1 MTAQTYLECVDAK
14 AILADYPMGQAFVDR
29 YTAISRDELHAIQET
44 RFKTVVARAWQ
55 IPFYQRLWG
64 AAGAEPGDITTLADL
79 ARLPVYDKADIMAS
93 VDAHPPFGDF
103 AWSPADDRPPLVFHT
118 TSGTTGKPQP
128 ILFGPRGREIQNLLA
143 ARMYM
148 WQGLGPKD
156 VVHSVYGHGMINGGH
171 FIREAVIHWTRAV
184 FMSAG
189 TGVETRSKRQVELM
203 REFGATV
210 VVGFGD
216 YIRRLADVARELGLE
231 PGRDIPIRM
240 IVGHLG
246 TESREA
252 VEAAWGGQARAFDWY
267 GVADTGTIAGEGPD
281 RDGMYVWEDAQYL
294 ELLDI
299 DSGQAV
305 ADGDI
310 GDMVVTCLYKDDIFP
325 IIRFNTHDVTRLRTD
340 TNATGLAFA
349 RITGFEG
356 RSDNMVK
363 IRCITIFPHGIA
375 AMIED
380 VPDLTGEYICRVDR
394 DDTGRDEMTVVIEY
408 AGGKPARASA
418 AHSLAHRLKETIG
431 IAVEVDLV
439 GPGETAAL
447 TEIDR
452 RQKPIRLIDN
462 RGL

>member
-1 MTAQTYLECVDAK
+1 M
-14 AILADYPMGQAFVDR
+14 
-29 YTAISRDELHAIQET
+29 
-44 RFKTVVARAWQ
+44 
-55 IPFYQRLWG
+55 
-64 AAGAEPGDITTLADL
+64 
-79 ARLPVYDKADIMAS
+79 
-93 VDAHPPFGDF
+93 
-103 AWSPADDRPPLVFHT
+103 
-118 TSGTTGKPQP
+118 
-128 ILFGPRGREIQNLLA
+128 
-143 ARMYM
+143 
-148 WQGLGPKD
+148 
-156 VVHSVYGHGMINGGH
+156 
-171 FIREAVIHWTRAV
+171 
-184 FMSAG
+184 
-189 TGVETRSKRQVELM
+189 
-203 REFGATV
+203 
-210 VVGFGD
+210 
-216 YIRRLADVARELGLE
+216 
-231 PGRDIPIRM
+231 
-240 IVGHLG
+240 
-246 TESREA
+246 
-252 VEAAWGGQARAFDWY
+252 
-267 GVADTGTIAGEGPD
+267 
-281 RDGMYVWEDAQYL
+281 
-294 ELLDI
+294 
-299 DSGQAV
+299 

-363 IRCITIFPHGIA
+363 IRGINIFPHGIA

-394 DDTGRDEMTVVIEY
+394 DETGRDEMTVVIEY
-408 AGGKPARASA
+408 AGGGPARETA